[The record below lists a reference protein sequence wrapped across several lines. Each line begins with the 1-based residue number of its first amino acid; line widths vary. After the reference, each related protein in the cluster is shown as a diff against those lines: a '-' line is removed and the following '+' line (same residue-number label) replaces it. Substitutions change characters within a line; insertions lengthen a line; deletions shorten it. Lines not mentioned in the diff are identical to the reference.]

1 MEQSQK
7 NEHMKKLI
15 TCFTIMITL
24 LACGSNNETSTKDL
38 DAQDSTSTI
47 DTVINQ
53 DTLTDYDGKRL

>member
-1 MEQSQK
+1 M
-7 NEHMKKLI
+7 HMKKII
-15 TCFTIMITL
+15 TCSTIMITL